1 MAKIG
6 YARVS
11 TDKQTLDMQIAALE
25 AAGCDR
31 IYKEHA
37 SGADRDRQRL
47 EQALSG
53 LKEGDSL
60 VVWKLDRLGRSVS
73 HLVAIA
79 DDFRKR
85 GIDLV
90 SLTEGIDT
98 RTPAGK
104 MIFHVIAAMAEM
116 ERDLASERV
125 KSGMQ
130 IAAKAGR
137 HMGRPP
143 KITPAKAAAA
153 RTLLESGQTLSSI
166 AQALD
171 LSLSSVKRALAA
183 NFETTQTPVTQGV
196 EAHG

>member
-11 TDKQTLDMQIAALE
+11 TDGQNLDMQIAALE

-31 IYKEHA
+31 VYKEHA
-37 SGADRDRQRL
+37 SGADRVRQRL

-53 LKEGDSL
+53 LKDGDSL
-60 VVWKLDRLGRSVS
+60 IVWKLDRLGRSVA
-73 HLVAIA
+73 HLVAIG
-79 DDFRKR
+79 DDLRKR
-85 GIDLV
+85 SVDLV
-90 SLTEGIDT
+90 SITEGIDT

-125 KSGMQ
+125 KAGME
-130 IAAKAGR
+130 AAARTGR

-153 RTLLESGQTLSSI
+153 RALLESGQPLPNIASALELSV
-166 AQALD
+166 
-171 LSLSSVKRALAA
+171 SSVKRALSAPMP
-183 NFETTQTPVTQGV
+183 T
-196 EAHG
+196 